1 MKKIKD
7 SLFKFLI
14 SCKKKHEI
22 PITQIKEDGSFLKG
36 KTAMITGGSGGI
48 GFAKAEKFIDCGC
61 NVIIA
66 GTNESKLANKAQALG
81 GGMYVDCFERQ

>member
-7 SLFKFLI
+7 QLFNFLI

-48 GFAKAEKFIDCGC
+48 GFAIAKKFIDCGC
-61 NVIIA
+61 NVIIS
-66 GTNESKLANKAQALG
+66 GTNSSKLANKARILG
-81 GGMYVDCFERQ
+81 GGM